1 MQQRQVIPQGLV
13 KRVMGP
19 HHHRFVSGVGDG
31 PTGIGAQVD
40 PQGLIAAVDQHEAQA
55 PEQIVQRLRDLCA
68 AFHLRHGQ
76 HALHD
81 LLCGASS
88 RQSERAVHHGP
99 KNMLGHL
106 LPVGKSLHIQK
117 GAVLPQRGEAPQH
130 HVVVHVQMEPL
141 LKRLQVFLQIPG
153 KICLH
158 EPYFPFGGLVRLR
171 W

>member
-1 MQQRQVIPQGLV
+1 
-13 KRVMGP
+13 MGP
-19 HHHRFVSGVGDG
+19 HHHRFVSGGGDG

-40 PQGLIAAVDQHEAQA
+40 PQGLIAGIHQHQTQA

-76 HALHD
+76 HILHH
-81 LLCGASS
+81 LFCGASPCQHQ
-88 RQSERAVHHGP
+88 RTVHHGP

-106 LPVGKSLHIQK
+106 LPVGKALHIQK
-117 GAVLPQRGEAPQH
+117 SAVLPQRVEASQN
-130 HVVVHVQMEPL
+130 HVVVYVQMEPF

-158 EPYFPFGGLVRLR
+158 EPYFPFSGLVRLR